1 MFKKILTSIFGAP
14 KQPDDVHQEPL
25 LEPKLATEPEETV
38 TPPPTPQPEKKPRK
52 PRTKKKPPEKTPK
65 EIATEND
72 QPYVNI
78 VSMNLDPDDV
88 NNGSFELDWN
98 DKFISNLIRAGY
110 QKAPNDT
117 DTDLVDRWFQ
127 EICRNVALEVYEQHI
142 ADPSNRVQ

>member
-1 MFKKILTSIFGAP
+1 MFKQILTSIFGSP
-14 KQPDDVHQEPL
+14 KAPDDVQQEPQ
-25 LEPKLATEPEETV
+25 LEPKLVKEPEEHQ
-38 TPPPTPQPEKKPRK
+38 PTPQPEKKPRK

-65 EIATEND
+65 EIATEHNE
-72 QPYVNI
+72 PYVSI

-98 DKFISNLIRAGY
+98 EKFISNLIRAGY

-142 ADPSNRVQ
+142 ADPSNRV